1 MHDNRGKYITVAMA
15 RNALIQDYG
24 PGFGVSWET
33 VQFAMKEQLSM
44 RYKRIEKVIPKSAT
58 SESKRSFMESLA
70 MQLEIERLGIETIF
84 VDEFTISS
92 RNNNHYGWTYK
103 GQKGF
108 VASMDDKFTMSFI
121 AAFSARWFYGIQ
133 GVTMTTDSS
142 MFIKFLRSFVTTR
155 RSLYEADQTPPAVL
169 IMDNASIHK
178 SSLVKNAVEKLQL
191 SLLTITPYSPALN
204 PCEKLI
210 LVLKTTLKAKKA
222 QGKIICLKTIAS
234 IAKEIKINQLEGF
247 IKASRQEWLDKINS
261 F

>member
-1 MHDNRGKYITVAMA
+1 
-15 RNALIQDYG
+15 
-24 PGFGVSWET
+24 
-33 VQFAMKEQLSM
+33 MKEQLSM

-70 MQLEIERLGIETIF
+70 MQLEIERLGIETTF
-84 VDEFTISS
+84 VDEFTISG
-92 RNNNHYGWTYK
+92 RNDNHYGWTYK

-121 AAFSARWFYGIQ
+121 DAFSARWFYGIQ

-169 IMDNASIHK
+169 IIDNASIHK

-204 PCEKLI
+204 HVK
-210 LVLKTTLKAKKA
+210 
-222 QGKIICLKTIAS
+222 S
-234 IAKEIKINQLEGF
+234 
-247 IKASRQEWLDKINS
+247 
-261 F
+261 

>member
-1 MHDNRGKYITVAMA
+1 MVLWY
-15 RNALIQDYG
+15 
-24 PGFGVSWET
+24 S
-33 VQFAMKEQLSM
+33 
-44 RYKRIEKVIPKSAT
+44 
-58 SESKRSFMESLA
+58 
-70 MQLEIERLGIETIF
+70 
-84 VDEFTISS
+84 
-92 RNNNHYGWTYK
+92 
-103 GQKGF
+103 
-108 VASMDDKFTMSFI
+108 
-121 AAFSARWFYGIQ
+121 

-155 RSLYEADQTPPAVL
+155 RSLYEADQTPAAVL

-210 LVLKTTLKAKKA
+210 LALKTTLKAKKA